1 MFTSISGHRW
11 NAEIGDTW
19 ICSKPTQNWTSDIE
33 SWCGSAWA
41 GVRKHVFTLRKKADL
56 GLPSCLF
63 LEEVKLLCC
72 KADAQL
78 VRKNCLFLFRNSSLT
93 FRHKPLRAAF
103 WRVYGVAWAFQYKP
117 KWKKSLASRVKQERN
132 GWHAL
137 VRPLE
142 LTSLELT
149 LGAHPWSS
157 PPPIW
162 SSWAAIPAG
171 AMQISAEPKFPNL
184 HFFFHCFSVNW
195 EENFLEPSKHS
206 HRLRIISGV
215 WKFRNYLVSFGL

>member
-1 MFTSISGHRW
+1 MFTSISDHRW

-19 ICSKPTQNWTSDIE
+19 IRSKPTQNWTSDIE

-78 VRKNCLFLFRNSSLT
+78 LQKNCLFLFRNSSLA

-103 WRVYGVAWAFQYKP
+103 WRVYGVACAFQYKP
-117 KWKKSLASRVKQERN
+117 KWKKSLVSRVKRERN
-132 GWHAL
+132 GWNAL

-142 LTSLELT
+142 LTSSYLIIM
-149 LGAHPWSS
+149 SS
-157 PPPIW
+157 SSCW
-162 SSWAAIPAG
+162 WHANFSWAEI
-171 AMQISAEPKFPNL
+171 PKFALLLSLFL
-184 HFFFHCFSVNW
+184 H
-195 EENFLEPSKHS
+195 E
-206 HRLRIISGV
+206 LRRELP
-215 WKFRNYLVSFGL
+215 WA